1 MKKIFLISEYILP
14 EQNTTG
20 YLFDKL
26 HSNLKAQYGDNVK
39 LIVKKDSKLTI
50 ENAILVDDVNLNKK
64 KIIQR
69 FLFELIISLRFLLKI
84 LLNVKKGDVV
94 FSGTTPILLL
104 PVIFFAKKI
113 KKFKWILL
121 VHDVFPENLIA
132 AKVLKENNYIFK
144 ILKKLFDVFY
154 GAAEKRIVIGQDM
167 KILIDSKVGKFDS
180 IVIQNWID
188 HDDILLQSKFDNDI
202 LKNLNWQNSQP
213 VLSFFGNIGRVQGI
227 HNITDALSMME
238 ADQRPYMLFIGDGAY
253 KNELNDTLLKLNDPK
268 LKYIGPIDPL
278 EKSNGLNACDIS
290 IVTLAEGMYGLGV
303 PSKAYYAMAADK
315 PILAIMDEN
324 SEVALMVKKH
334 KLGWVV
340 PAGDSQKLLQTL
352 IEIKQEYSNINHS
365 PYFKN
370 SPRQVLIENF
380 SEAVAMRKI
389 FQVVDEI
396 RG

>member
-50 ENAILVDDVNLNKK
+50 ENAILVDDVSLNKK

-188 HDDILLQSKFDNDI
+188 HDDILLQAKFDNDI

-334 KLGWVV
+334 KIGWVV

-365 PYFKN
+365 SYFKN
-370 SPRQVLIENF
+370 SPRQVLIENY